1 MKKINKQRKIK
12 NQENKNSE
20 NLGFFKNLSM
30 FLSSKRYFAT
40 FSNYNNQ
47 KRLMWV
53 IVFYLLYISIS
64 LLTNK
69 YIFYYPNS
77 PSIFYVMF
85 LPIIIVL
92 ANILLGFL
100 ILKILKLKS
109 KFSEFAIIYLMFFSL
124 NMVLLSMFK
133 SSFISVL
140 VSMMLLV
147 YMIVYIFSKNQKNI
161 VKIIAFFVLFSA
173 LKEMEDTL
181 ERDKRHAEFGQ
192 MWERIIKFN
201 RNTHKVVLEEG
212 IEFCTNDWK
221 ENSFLDAL
229 QCYEEIYPHYYK
241 YNSSNVESICLDP
254 TNVHDTRR
262 NENQRECL
270 QFIAGQKI
278 IDGDKDGARF
288 CDNSKYKDEAC
299 LCKLNSL
306 IRSYDVTKQEWIIT
320 HIKNFQDL
328 YKCDNKVD
336 LDSLLKVID
345 RKKNEN

>member
-1 MKKINKQRKIK
+1 
-12 NQENKNSE
+12 
-20 NLGFFKNLSM
+20 
-30 FLSSKRYFAT
+30 
-40 FSNYNNQ
+40 
-47 KRLMWV
+47 
-53 IVFYLLYISIS
+53 
-64 LLTNK
+64 
-69 YIFYYPNS
+69 
-77 PSIFYVMF
+77 
-85 LPIIIVL
+85 
-92 ANILLGFL
+92 
-100 ILKILKLKS
+100 
-109 KFSEFAIIYLMFFSL
+109 MFFSL

-173 LKEMEDTL
+173 LSFLLLFAVFGNLIKEMEDTL
-181 ERDKRHAEFGQ
+181 ERDKRHA
-192 MWERIIKFN
+192 
-201 RNTHKVVLEEG
+201 
-212 IEFCTNDWK
+212 EFCTNDWK

-320 HIKNFQDL
+320 HIKNFQ
-328 YKCDNKVD
+328 
-336 LDSLLKVID
+336 
-345 RKKNEN
+345 